1 MAHKTVEQLG
11 REIESF
17 QDEIRKLQ
25 QDLAGMSKSTF
36 HESKEAL
43 RQKGHHLRDAV
54 EGFKS
59 KAGEKASNALHA
71 VRQGGAGAIEKG
83 RTTIERKPLAAIM
96 IAFAAGM
103 FLLHL
108 FGRKRG

>member
-25 QDLAGMSKSTF
+25 HELAGISKTTF
-36 HESKEAL
+36 HGSKEAL
-43 RQKGHHLRDAV
+43 RQKGHHLRDTV
-54 EGFKS
+54 GGLKT
-59 KAGEKASNALHA
+59 KAEDRAAGALHA
-71 VRQGGAGAIEKG
+71 VRQGGAGVIEKS
-83 RTTIERKPLAAIM
+83 RTTIERKPLAAILA
-96 IAFAAGM
+96 AFGAGM

-108 FGRKRG
+108 LGRKRG